1 MAKVT
6 LKGTISANTTGELP
20 GKGSKARDFT
30 LTAGDLSEKHLSDFG
45 KKKKILNI
53 VPSLDTSVCAAS
65 ARRFNKE
72 AGSRKNVAVLVVSA
86 DLPFAQGRFCS
97 VEGLENV
104 TALST
109 FRSTFPDD
117 YGLRIA
123 EGPMEGLCS
132 RAVVIL
138 DEDNKVIYTQQVP
151 EITQEPDYE
160 AALAAL

>member
-6 LKGTISANTTGELP
+6 LKGTISSNTVGELP
-20 GKGSKARDFT
+20 RVGSKAPEFS
-30 LTAGDLSEKHLSDFG
+30 LTAADMAEKHLSDYG
-45 KKKKILNI
+45 NRKKILNI
-53 VPSLDTSVCAAS
+53 VPSLETSVCAAS

-72 AGSRKNVAVLVVSA
+72 AGARKDVTVLVVSA
-86 DLPFAQGRFCS
+86 DLPYAQGKFCS

-123 EGPMEGLCS
+123 EGPMRGLCS
-132 RAVVIL
+132 RAVMIL
-138 DEDNKVIYTQQVP
+138 DENNKVIYTQQVP
-151 EITQEPDYE
+151 EIAQEPDYE
-160 AALAAL
+160 DVLAAL